1 MKISKLVIA
10 VSFHFKEERIPF
22 LNKIIEN
29 ISLMDVNYEIFIFT
43 NSHGMENIEKLKEV
57 FFNLKINNYKIL
69 SPTYLGHP
77 FLLTWSHLSVFR
89 EVFES
94 DIHASHFL
102 YLEDDI
108 CITKENIRYWLKSR
122 EDLREVNLVPSFL
135 RFEISKLSPHKFV
148 TDITRVNSIRKL
160 PKYWVNKDYIFLN
173 FPEPYQGLYMMDR
186 ELMDEFL
193 ESKAVIPEYSKWG
206 IREKA
211 AAGLTFV
218 NVPKGFKS
226 RNCVAYSVKDKSII
240 SDSLVH
246 HISNSYV
253 NDPNT
258 KHGKLKLEK
267 VVKFNF
273 IDQFFLYFFKNV
285 RMFI

>member
-1 MKISKLVIA
+1 
-10 VSFHFKEERIPF
+10 
-22 LNKIIEN
+22 
-29 ISLMDVNYEIFIFT
+29 
-43 NSHGMENIEKLKEV
+43 MENIEQFREV
-57 FFNLKINNYKIL
+57 FSSLKINNYKIL

-77 FLLTWSHLSVFR
+77 FLLTWSHLSIFR

-94 DIHASHFL
+94 DTSASHFL

-108 CITKENIRYWLKSR
+108 CISKDNINYWLKSR
-122 EDLREVNLVPSFL
+122 EDLREKKLVPSFL
-135 RFEISKLSPHKFV
+135 RFEIAELSTQKFV
-148 TDITRVNSIRKL
+148 TDITRVTSIRKL
-160 PKYWVNKDYIFLN
+160 PKHWVNKDYIFLN

-193 ESKAVIPEYSKWG
+193 RSKAAIPEYSKWG

-218 NVPKGFKS
+218 NVPRGFKS
-226 RNCVAYSVKDKSII
+226 RNCVAYSIKEKSII

-253 NDPNT
+253 NDPKT
-258 KHGKLKLEK
+258 KHGKLKLEN
-267 VVKFNF
+267 VVGFNF
-273 IDQFFLYFFKNV
+273 IDQFFLYFFKNIKV
-285 RMFI
+285 LL

>member
-1 MKISKLVIA
+1 MKVTKLVIA
-10 VSFHFKEERIPF
+10 ISFHFKEERIPF
-22 LNKIIEN
+22 LSKIVEN
-29 ISLMDVNYEIFIFT
+29 ISLLNVNYEIFIFT
-43 NSHGMENIEKLKEV
+43 NSKGMENIEQLESCFSDLNIV
-57 FFNLKINNYKIL
+57 NFKIF
-69 SPTYLGHP
+69 SPTLLGHP
-77 FLLTWSHLSVFR
+77 YLLTWSHLSIFR

-94 DIHASHFL
+94 DTHASHFL

-108 CITKENIRYWLKSR
+108 CITKENIRYWLTSR
-122 EDLREVNLVPSFL
+122 EELREANLVPSFL
-135 RFEISKLSPHKFV
+135 RFEIPQVGSQKFV

-160 PKYWVNKDYIFLN
+160 PKYWINKDYVFLN

-193 ESKAVIPEYSKWG
+193 RSEAAIPEYSKWG

-218 NVPKGFKS
+218 NVPTGFKS

-258 KHGKLKLEK
+258 NHGKLQLEK
-267 VVKFNF
+267 VVRFNF
-273 IDQFFLYFFKNV
+273 IDQIFFIFFKNS
-285 RMFI
+285 RAFL

>member
-10 VSFHFKEERIPF
+10 ISFHFKEDRIAF
-22 LNKIIEN
+22 LRKVVEN
-29 ISLMDVNYEIFIFT
+29 ISIMDINYEIFVFT
-43 NSHGMENIEKLKEV
+43 NSHGMENIKQLREV
-57 FFNLKINNYKIL
+57 FSSLKINNYKIL

-77 FLLTWSHLSVFR
+77 FLLTWSHLSIFR

-94 DIHASHFL
+94 DTSASHFL

-108 CITKENIRYWLKSR
+108 CISKDNINYWLKSR
-122 EDLREVNLVPSFL
+122 EDLREKNLVPSFL
-135 RFEISKLSPHKFV
+135 RFEIAELSTQKFV
-148 TDITRVNSIRKL
+148 TDITRVTSIRKL
-160 PKYWVNKDYIFLN
+160 PKHWVNKDYIFLN

-193 ESKAVIPEYSKWG
+193 RSKAAIPEYSKWG

-218 NVPKGFKS
+218 NVPRGFKS
-226 RNCVAYSVKDKSII
+226 RNCVAYSIKEKSII

-253 NDPNT
+253 NDPKT
-258 KHGKLKLEK
+258 KLGKLKLEK
-267 VVKFNF
+267 VVGFNF
-273 IDQFFLYFFKNV
+273 IDQIFLYFFKKY
-285 RMFI
+285 